1 MASIIDNLITATC
14 FCNFIKFIE
23 TKIIKFQYQKINL
36 NMKKSIFNLFI
47 VLIAFCTGIQAQSI
61 SGSITDSED
70 NQPLAGVNILVE
82 GDSNGAVSDFDGN
95 FTISNF
101 ESGSVLLFS
110 YVGYKTFNLKVSSQ
124 QILDFQNI
132 KVSMDKDLS
141 QLDEVIVI
149 GYGSQKL
156 SDISGAVSTVNADAI
171 EASSPVRVEDALQ
184 GQASGINII
193 SSGSPGSKPTVLIRG
208 ITSYAGNDPL
218 VVIDG
223 VSASIDDLNSLNPN
237 DVKSV
242 NVLKDAALASIYGV
256 KGGSGVIVITTKS
269 GQRNTET
276 TFTLNTSVGNQEVVK
291 TIDVLN
297 ASEYVAIL
305 NEASSN
311 AGEGLVFPNN
321 SGFGIGTNW
330 QDEVLVDAP
339 IVNHSI
345 TASGGSDN
353 TSYYVSA
360 AYTGQDGVV
369 GGGEKSFF
377 NRTNFTTNINTD
389 LTDKTKLIVNT
400 NYTNIKGKSL
410 AENGI
415 TSVLSN
421 ALNFDPTV
429 NPFEDGSFGI
439 SETITQEI
447 INPLAQIDNTYNE
460 NKVDK
465 IQGKIELQ
473 HELMENFNITSRFG
487 YTYVN
492 IYDKGFIP
500 FQFYGSGHNQTNANQ
515 DLSPIVTIDS
525 EGNITSTHNRV
536 FEGNTNYFNY
546 TYELYGNYDFT
557 INENHNFQTVAGF
570 SIGENKGSNISA
582 TNEDIP
588 FNSWDYADV
597 SAATGNVTQQTSGS
611 YQYVSRNL
619 SYFARIL
626 YDFDEKYYA
635 SFTGRMD
642 GSTSFGRNNKFA
654 FFPSASV
661 GWIISK
667 EDFFDNIPLLD
678 YLKFRASYGTLG
690 NDNISPQFSLI
701 STFPSYVFNGV
712 ISQGSSLGSI
722 PNDDVSWENQVQMN
736 IGIDTRILN
745 DKVSISLDYFKKT
758 VDDLLFSPNLSLYL
772 GTPSF
777 PTTNI
782 GSTESSGLDASVS
795 LNTSI
800 GALEISS
807 DLNFTTAKNE
817 VVSINNGDRYIWG
830 AGYGIPYK
838 PIVRF
843 EEGYSPGYFFGYVT
857 DGIFQTQDEVNGHA
871 MQNGASPGDIR
882 FLDLNG
888 DGIVND
894 SDRTQIGD
902 PFPDF
907 TIGWN
912 LNLAYKAFD
921 LSVFTYASVGND
933 IYRAYERNLNYTNR
947 FASTLARWTGA
958 GTSFDEPRVTFVDS
972 NNNNRASDRYIE
984 DGSYLRIKNIQ
995 IGYSFPKSLT
1005 ELWGMDDVR
1014 AYFQVKN
1021 ALTLTD
1027 YSGFDPEISVGGVL
1041 NTGIDYG
1048 TYPQPRIWSLGLNIK
1063 F

>member
-1 MASIIDNLITATC
+1 
-14 FCNFIKFIE
+14 
-23 TKIIKFQYQKINL
+23 
-36 NMKKSIFNLFI
+36 MKKSFLNFFIAFI
-47 VLIAFCTGIQAQSI
+47 VVCAGLQAQNI
-61 SGSITDSED
+61 SGLVTDSDDGE
-70 NQPLAGVNILVE
+70 PLSGVNILVE
-82 GDSNGAVSDFDGN
+82 DKNQGAVSDFDGN
-95 FTISNF
+95 FTIENF
-101 ESGSVLLFS
+101 QSGSTLVFS
-110 YVGYKTFNLKVSSQ
+110 YLGYKTLKLKISSTDLLNDN
-124 QILDFQNI
+124 ILI
-132 KVSMDKDLS
+132 SMEKDLS
-141 QLDEVIVI
+141 ELDEVIVI

-223 VSASIDDLNSLNPN
+223 VSATIDDLNSLNPN

-242 NVLKDAALASIYGV
+242 NVLKDAAMASIYGV

-269 GQRNTET
+269 GKRNTET
-276 TFTLNTSVGNQEVVK
+276 SFSLNTSVGNQEVVR

-297 ASEYVAIL
+297 AYEYAAIL
-305 NEASSN
+305 NEASAN
-311 AGEGLVFPNN
+311 AGEGIVFPNI
-321 SGFGIGTNW
+321 SDFGDGTNW
-330 QDEVLVDAP
+330 QDEVLIEAP

-360 AYTGQDGVV
+360 GYTGQDGVV

-389 LTDKTKLIVNT
+389 LTDKTKLLLNT

-429 NPFEDGSFGI
+429 SPFENESFGI

-460 NKVDK
+460 NKVNK

-473 HELMENFNITSRFG
+473 HELMNKFNITSRFG
-487 YTYVN
+487 YTYVD
-492 IYDKGFIP
+492 IYGKAFIP
-500 FQFYGSGHNQTNANQ
+500 FQFYGAGHNQTNSNP
-515 DLSPIVTIDS
+515 DLSPIVAVDS
-525 EGNITSTHNRV
+525 EGNVTSTHNRV
-536 FEGNTNYFNY
+536 TESHTNYFNY

-597 SAATGNVTQQTSGS
+597 SAATGNATQQTSGS
-611 YQYVSRNL
+611 WQYVSRNL
-619 SYFARIL
+619 SYFARVL
-626 YDFDEKYYA
+626 YDFNEKYYA

-642 GSTSFGRNNKFA
+642 GSTSFGKNNKFG
-654 FFPSASV
+654 FFPSASI
-661 GWIISK
+661 GWVVSK
-667 EDFFDNIPLLD
+667 EDFFEDIPVLD

-701 STFPSYVFNGV
+701 STFPSYVFNGS
-712 ISQGSSLGSI
+712 ITPGSSLGSI

-736 IGIDTRILN
+736 VGIDTRIFN
-745 DKVSISLDYFKKT
+745 DKVSFSVDYFKKT

-782 GSTESSGLDASVS
+782 GSTESTGIDATIS
-795 LNTSI
+795 LNSSI
-800 GALEISS
+800 GALAISS
-807 DLNFTTAKNE
+807 NLNFTTAENK
-817 VVSINNGDRYIWG
+817 VVSINNGDKYIWG
-830 AGYGIPYK
+830 AGYGIPYRS
-838 PIVRF
+838 IVRF
-843 EEGYSPGYFFGYVT
+843 EEGFSPGYFFGYVT
-857 DGIFQTQDEVNGHA
+857 DGIFQTQDEVNNHA
-871 MQNGASPGDIR
+871 TQNGAVPGDIR
-882 FLDLNG
+882 FVDVNG

-894 SDRTQIGD
+894 NDRTQIGD

-912 LNLAYKAFD
+912 LNLDYKAFD
-921 LSVFTYASVGND
+921 LNIFTYASVGND

-947 FASTLARWTGA
+947 FSSTLARWTGA
-958 GTSFDEPRVTFVDS
+958 GTSYDEPRVTFVDS
-972 NNNNRASDRYIE
+972 NNNTRASNRYIE

-995 IGYSFPKSLT
+995 LGYKFPNTLID
-1005 ELWGMDDVR
+1005 ELGFDEVR

-1021 ALTLTD
+1021 ALTLTE

-1048 TYPQPRIWSLGLNIK
+1048 TYPQPRIWSMGLNIK

>member
-14 FCNFIKFIE
+14 FCNFIKLIE

-82 GDSNGAVSDFDGN
+82 GASNGAVSDFDGN

-101 ESGSVLLFS
+101 ESGSVLVFS

-473 HELMENFNITSRFG
+473 HQLMENFNITSRFG

-546 TYELYGNYDFT
+546 TYELYGNYDLT
-557 INENHNFQTVAGF
+557 VNENHNFQTVAGF

-661 GWIISK
+661 GWIVSK

-800 GALEISS
+800 GALEIAS

-912 LNLAYKAFD
+912 LNLTYKAFD

>member
-1 MASIIDNLITATC
+1 MTSIIDNLITTTC

-82 GDSNGAVSDFDGN
+82 GASNGAVSDFDGN

-101 ESGSVLLFS
+101 ESGSVLVFS

-124 QILDFQNI
+124 EILDFQNI

-473 HELMENFNITSRFG
+473 HQLMENFNITSRFG

-557 INENHNFQTVAGF
+557 VNENHNFQTVAGF

-661 GWIISK
+661 GWIVSK

-800 GALEISS
+800 GALEIAS

-912 LNLAYKAFD
+912 LNLTYKAFD

>member
-1 MASIIDNLITATC
+1 
-14 FCNFIKFIE
+14 
-23 TKIIKFQYQKINL
+23 
-36 NMKKSIFNLFI
+36 MKKSFLNFFIAFI
-47 VLIAFCTGIQAQSI
+47 VVCAGLQAQNI
-61 SGSITDSED
+61 SGLVTDSDDGE
-70 NQPLAGVNILVE
+70 PLSGVNILVE
-82 GDSNGAVSDFDGN
+82 DKNQGAVSDFDGN
-95 FTISNF
+95 FTIENF
-101 ESGSVLLFS
+101 QSGSTLVFS
-110 YVGYKTFNLKVSSQ
+110 YLGYKTLKLKISSTDLLNDN
-124 QILDFQNI
+124 ILI
-132 KVSMDKDLS
+132 SMEKDLS
-141 QLDEVIVI
+141 ELDEVIVI

-223 VSASIDDLNSLNPN
+223 VSATIDDLNSLNPN

-242 NVLKDAALASIYGV
+242 NVLKDAAMASIYGV

-269 GQRNTET
+269 GKRNTET
-276 TFTLNTSVGNQEVVK
+276 SFSLNTSVGNQEVVR

-297 ASEYVAIL
+297 AYEYAAIL
-305 NEASSN
+305 NEASAN
-311 AGEGLVFPNN
+311 AGEGIVFPNI
-321 SGFGIGTNW
+321 SDFGDGTNW
-330 QDEVLVDAP
+330 QDEVLIEAP

-360 AYTGQDGVV
+360 GYTGQDGVV

-389 LTDKTKLIVNT
+389 LTDKTKLLLNT

-429 NPFEDGSFGI
+429 SPFENESFGI

-460 NKVDK
+460 NKVNK

-473 HELMENFNITSRFG
+473 HELMNKFNITSRFG
-487 YTYVN
+487 YTYVD
-492 IYDKGFIP
+492 IYGKAFIP
-500 FQFYGSGHNQTNANQ
+500 FQFYGAGHNQTNANP
-515 DLSPIVTIDS
+515 DLSPIVAVDS
-525 EGNITSTHNRV
+525 EGNVTSTHNRV
-536 FEGNTNYFNY
+536 TESHTNYFNY

-597 SAATGNVTQQTSGS
+597 SAATGNATQQTSGS
-611 YQYVSRNL
+611 WQYVSRNL
-619 SYFARIL
+619 SYFARVL
-626 YDFDEKYYA
+626 YDFNEKYYA

-642 GSTSFGRNNKFA
+642 GSTSFGKNNKFG
-654 FFPSASV
+654 FFPSASI
-661 GWIISK
+661 GWVVSK
-667 EDFFDNIPLLD
+667 EDFFEDIPVLD

-701 STFPSYVFNGV
+701 STFPSYVFNGS
-712 ISQGSSLGSI
+712 ITPGSSLGSI

-736 IGIDTRILN
+736 VGIDTRIFK
-745 DKVSISLDYFKKT
+745 DKLSFSVDYFKKT

-782 GSTESSGLDASVS
+782 GSTESTGIDATIS
-795 LNTSI
+795 LNSSI
-800 GALEISS
+800 GALAISS
-807 DLNFTTAKNE
+807 NLNFTTAENK
-817 VVSINNGDRYIWG
+817 VVSINNGDKYIWG
-830 AGYGIPYK
+830 AGYGIPYRS
-838 PIVRF
+838 IVRF
-843 EEGYSPGYFFGYVT
+843 EEGFSPGYFFGYVT
-857 DGIFQTQDEVNGHA
+857 DGIFQTQDEVNNHA
-871 MQNGASPGDIR
+871 TQNGAVPGDIR
-882 FLDLNG
+882 FVDVNG

-894 SDRTQIGD
+894 NDRTQIGD
-902 PFPDF
+902 PFPEF

-912 LNLAYKAFD
+912 LNLDYKAFD
-921 LSVFTYASVGND
+921 LNIFTYASVGND

-947 FASTLARWTGA
+947 FSSTLARWTGA
-958 GTSFDEPRVTFVDS
+958 GTSYDEPRVTFVDS
-972 NNNNRASDRYIE
+972 NNNTRASNRYIE

-995 IGYSFPKSLT
+995 LGYKFPNTLID
-1005 ELWGMDDVR
+1005 ELGFDEVR

-1021 ALTLTD
+1021 ALTLTE
-1027 YSGFDPEISVGGVL
+1027 YSGYDPEISVGGVL

-1048 TYPQPRIWSLGLNIK
+1048 TYPQPRIWSMGLNIK